1 MADDFSAKLNGI
13 LSDPAAMQQVM
24 SIASEL
30 LKPQNSQ
37 AENQVPSIPVG
48 QSEPNS
54 SESFKDQHHDL
65 EPAIQ
70 VSAPPK
76 LQNDARCEL
85 LCALKPFLRVER
97 AEKIDMMI
105 RVLQISKFVKRH

>member
-37 AENQVPSIPVG
+37 AENQIPSIPVG
-48 QSEPNS
+48 QSEPNP
-54 SESFKDQHHDL
+54 SEPFKDQHHDL

-85 LCALKPFLRVER
+85 LCALKPFLRAER

-105 RVLQISKFVKRH
+105 RVLQISKFVKRR

>member
-30 LKPQNSQ
+30 MKPQNSQ
-37 AENQVPSIPVG
+37 TENQIPSIPGG
-48 QSEPNS
+48 QSEPEA
-54 SESFKDQHHDL
+54 SESFKDQHHDP

-70 VSAPPK
+70 GSAPPK

-105 RVLQISKFVKRH
+105 RVLQISKFVKRR

>member
-30 LKPQNSQ
+30 MKPQNSQ
-37 AENQVPSIPVG
+37 TEPSIPVG
-48 QSEPNS
+48 QSEPEA
-54 SESFKDQHHDL
+54 SESFKDQHHDP

-76 LQNDARCEL
+76 MQNDARCEL

-105 RVLQISKFVKRH
+105 RVLQISKFVKRR